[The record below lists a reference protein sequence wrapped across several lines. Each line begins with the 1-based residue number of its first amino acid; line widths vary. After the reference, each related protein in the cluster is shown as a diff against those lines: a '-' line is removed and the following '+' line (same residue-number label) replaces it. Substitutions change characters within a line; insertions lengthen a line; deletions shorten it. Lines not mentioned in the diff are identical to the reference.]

1 MITPLALGIRIK
13 TARTCAH
20 MTQDELAN
28 KLSVNRATISK
39 YESGIIEPTAGQIQ
53 KIADALGTTVEFLYG
68 RGACVA
74 GDIIFTSNDKPQNK
88 LDITSSEYAHIQK
101 YRRLTD
107 NGRAT
112 VDQMINTL
120 LEASQ
125 AQPQA
130 SSEGAANTEDDE
142 RVPYPIAALGGG
154 VETKTFSKKDE
165 KAIDDALLALEFLD
179 K

>member
-88 LDITSSEYAHIQK
+88 LDITPFEYAHIQK

-112 VDQMINTL
+112 VDNVIDGL
-120 LEASQ
+120 LEAG
-125 AQPQA
+125 QPAREQE
-130 SSEGAANTEDDE
+130 SKDSEKIII
-142 RVPYPIAALGGG
+142 PIAARNGTGKQL
-154 VETKTFSKKDE
+154 ELTPDELQRLKQIIEESKGQDLSG
-165 KAIDDALLALEFLD
+165 IV
-179 K
+179 